1 MKRASLLAAALALAL
16 SLAACGSRDN
26 GSANDTGTNT
36 AGSMTHGNGTA
47 DTDRTLGDDLADGA
61 RDVMRDVE
69 RGVDDLLEI
78 EPQTSAGATTTS
90 FQRMLDNARVHDVD
104 GVLTDGENSRW

>member
-61 RDVMRDVE
+61 RDVMRDV
-69 RGVDDLLEI
+69 
-78 EPQTSAGATTTS
+78 
-90 FQRMLDNARVHDVD
+90 
-104 GVLTDGENSRW
+104 